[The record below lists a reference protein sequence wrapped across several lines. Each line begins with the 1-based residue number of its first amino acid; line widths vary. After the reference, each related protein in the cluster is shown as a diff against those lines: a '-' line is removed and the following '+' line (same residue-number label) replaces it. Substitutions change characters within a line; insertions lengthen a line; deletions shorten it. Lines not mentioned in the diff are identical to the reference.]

1 MLWIKL
7 TIVFRACY
15 NTEIWGKI
23 KISDEC
29 NRIEL
34 GISHRE

>member
-7 TIVFRACY
+7 KIVFRACY
-15 NTEIWGKI
+15 NTKIWGKI
-23 KISDEC
+23 KVSDEY
-29 NRIEL
+29 NRTEL